1 MLVEHRNAYSSPW
14 QDSSKSLYVFNS
26 WIDSWIW
33 FPTEYLICIIDRLW
47 EVDQIYKIEIF
58 SEIKFCFSNL
68 WTDVSFITLRIKIL
82 YLSSTYKSECRC
94 HVQNARKYSPWLR
107 ICIAIGDAY
116 MAWEGQHHLLSQID
130 QSTTQQL
137 RSQARCP
144 RWWKTLKMRIPTSL
158 RRLVS
163 MNNIC
168 YAAMFYRAFSDNT
181 PLSRM
186 FTMWN
191 SVAQ

>member
-1 MLVEHRNAYSSPW
+1 MSNFFFYNHSFIILNLPGRSDVETQGSVPVKSLGFFKFSKIKFYSYHYNLGTSEWRFRARNA
-14 QDSSKSLYVFNS
+14 Q
-26 WIDSWIW
+26 
-33 FPTEYLICIIDRLW
+33 
-47 EVDQIYKIEIF
+47 
-58 SEIKFCFSNL
+58 
-68 WTDVSFITLRIKIL
+68 
-82 YLSSTYKSECRC
+82 
-94 HVQNARKYSPWLR
+94 KYSPWLR
-107 ICIAIGDAY
+107 ICIATGDAY

-130 QSTTQQL
+130 QSITPQL
-137 RSQARCP
+137 RSQAKCP
-144 RWWKTLKMRIPTSL
+144 RWWKTLKTRIPTSL